1 MSRKIILAIAPTGGW
16 GKGNNNPIGAERVA
30 EEAVA
35 CAELGASVVHL
46 HSRDQEGDLS
56 KDQSEFLKTTK
67 LIRDKSDII
76 IEASTG
82 GLSDMTA
89 EERALPAKC
98 PQAGLASLNMGS
110 LNFFDDVYC
119 NSVPDIKLW
128 LKLMRKAKVKPSLEI
143 FDTSNITL
151 TKHIIQ
157 EGLIKPRFN
166 FNFIFNYKWG
176 MEFSL
181 SLLEVLKGM
190 IPTPGI
196 WGAIIGKNMD
206 FSLHLQAA
214 LGGADIIRVGF
225 EDSNI
230 CNNQQAK
237 SNMELVE
244 TIRKELEI
252 LGFEIADVDEAKK
265 ILDIE

>member
-1 MSRKIILAIAPTGGW
+1 MSRKIILAIAPSGGW

-56 KDQSEFLKTTK
+56 KDQSEFLKTSK
-67 LIRDKSDII
+67 LIRDKSNII

-157 EGLIKPRFN
+157 EVLFN
-166 FNFIFNYKWG
+166 RDSILT
-176 MEFSL
+176 L
-181 SLLEVLKGM
+181 SL
-190 IPTPGI
+190 II
-196 WGAIIGKNMD
+196 NGAWN
-206 FSLHLQAA
+206 FLFLCWRS
-214 LGGADIIRVGF
+214 
-225 EDSNI
+225 
-230 CNNQQAK
+230 
-237 SNMELVE
+237 
-244 TIRKELEI
+244 
-252 LGFEIADVDEAKK
+252 
-265 ILDIE
+265 

>member
-1 MSRKIILAIAPTGGW
+1 MSGKIILAIAPTGGW
-16 GKGNNNPIGAERVA
+16 GKGNNNPIGAESIAA
-30 EEAVA
+30 EAIG

-46 HSRDQEGDLS
+46 HSRDQDGNLS
-56 KDQSEFLKTTK
+56 KDQSEFLKTTR

-89 EERALPAKC
+89 EERALPTKC
-98 PQAGLASLNMGS
+98 PQASIASLNMGS

-119 NSVPDIKLW
+119 NSLPDIKLW
-128 LKLMRKAKVKPSLEI
+128 SKLMLEAKVKPSLEI

-157 EGLIKPRFN
+157 EGFIEPQIN
-166 FNFIFNYKWG
+166 FNFIYNCKWG

-190 IPTPGI
+190 IPDPNV
-196 WGAIIGKNMD
+196 WGAIIGKNTD

-214 LGGADIIRVGF
+214 LAGAGIIRVGF

-230 CNNQQAK
+230 CNSQQAK

-252 LGFEIADVDEAKK
+252 LGFEIADVHEAKK
-265 ILDIE
+265 ILDVK